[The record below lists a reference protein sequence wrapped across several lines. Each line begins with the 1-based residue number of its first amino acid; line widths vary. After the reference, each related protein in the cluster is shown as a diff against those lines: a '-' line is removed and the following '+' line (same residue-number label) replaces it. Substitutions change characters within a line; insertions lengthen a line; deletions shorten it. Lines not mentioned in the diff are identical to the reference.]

1 MINKLVEDINK
12 ALDNEAYFSALSL
25 ALTLPDICGK
35 AEFPETKSG
44 RRYIDWY
51 DEHIGKYE
59 KYPCEQCKT
68 QPTIEINMTDSS
80 SGMTSAAEG
89 VCDIGMASR
98 EVKQSELDKGLVS
111 TTIATDGIAV
121 IVNNE
126 NTYDDLTADQVRRIY
141 IGEITT
147 WSALEE

>member
-1 MINKLVEDINK
+1 MEKLK
-12 ALDNEAYFSALSL
+12 EAYNAVNPN
-25 ALTLPDICGK
+25 A
-35 AEFPETKSG
+35 
-44 RRYIDWY
+44 
-51 DEHIGKYE
+51 
-59 KYPCEQCKT
+59 
-68 QPTIEINMTDSS
+68 TIEINMTDSS